1 MYKIM
6 DNSIKDRFYQVM
18 KSLNLNDY
26 RVYTDVDEISK
37 NAMTKLRNGDTKDVS
52 TKILVPFCMYYKDS
66 NPDYILTGI
75 GEPLRN
81 YTNKPIRS
89 VLSGKPYYNVDFELG
104 FDMMV
109 NDQTCNPEYLIDFQP
124 YNNKATCYCNVTG
137 NSMHPTI
144 SSGDIIALKEI
155 KDFSMLLNDKIYAIV
170 TTNDLRTVKRVED
183 RGDVIVLKPDNKD
196 YNPQTIPRDK
206 LSKVYQVIGSIKQF

>member
-1 MYKIM
+1 MET
-6 DNSIKDRFYQVM
+6 STKDRLVQFLASISMGQGSFEKYVGLSNGFVNNVGDSIRK
-18 KSLNLNDY
+18 KSLEKISLKYPELNTSWLITG
-26 RVYTDVDEISK
+26 VGEMLNTEIHS
-37 NAMTKLRNGDTKDVS
+37 
-52 TKILVPFCMYYKDS
+52 
-66 NPDYILTGI
+66 
-75 GEPLRN
+75 EPKTSLQ
-81 YTNKPIRS
+81 K
-89 VLSGKPYYNVDFELG
+89 GKPYFNVDFELG

-124 YNNKATCYCNVTG
+124 YNSKASCYCNVTG
-137 NSMHPTI
+137 NSMYPTI

-206 LSKVYQVIGSIKQF
+206 LSKVYQVIGSIKKF